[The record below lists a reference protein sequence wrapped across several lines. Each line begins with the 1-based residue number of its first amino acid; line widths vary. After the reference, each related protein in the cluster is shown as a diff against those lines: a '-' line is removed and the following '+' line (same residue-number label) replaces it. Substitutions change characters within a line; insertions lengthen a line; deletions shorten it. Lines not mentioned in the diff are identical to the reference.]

1 MNYIFYYSDK
11 NSEMDKT
18 GKNIRSSINITKLIS
33 DSELTVQT
41 NSRSNSVE
49 DAPIPQVFFFI
60 KKIKF

>member
-1 MNYIFYYSDK
+1 
-11 NSEMDKT
+11 MDKT